1 MLYKVWDDL
10 FGRSKRGKPLADPV
24 VDEIL
29 DDDFIVPF
37 ILPHRCRMVLQ
48 RMSILPPLPLR

>member
-1 MLYKVWDDL
+1 MDVFVALRCILYMLYKVWDDL

-37 ILPHRCRMVLQ
+37 VLPHRR
-48 RMSILPPLPLR
+48 